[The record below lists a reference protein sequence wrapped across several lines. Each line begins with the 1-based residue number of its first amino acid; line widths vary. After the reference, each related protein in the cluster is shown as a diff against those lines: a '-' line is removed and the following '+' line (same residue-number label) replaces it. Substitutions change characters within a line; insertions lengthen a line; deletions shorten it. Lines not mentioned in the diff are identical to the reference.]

1 MRLTRRTVVVAAA
14 ASLVLSALPALAGLT
29 APASQARV
37 APWLQTALRTAPVST
52 PMRVMVSGE
61 HPGDAKR
68 ALARAGLSLQQS
80 WDLVGIAVGI
90 GLPAQVR
97 RLATQPGVRYVEGD
111 QPLSYTLDTAHKATR
126 SDIARASLRAP
137 KSRLIDG
144 AGVSVAVID
153 SGIDSLHPFFA
164 EGGEGTTASKV
175 VQNRKNVCGLD
186 LELAPAVSEACFAP
200 VIDPDTAS
208 AGGHGTHVAGIV
220 AGVPLTTT
228 GPSPKVIRGA
238 GSGARLVGLS
248 VGAAIGLIDAAAAQ
262 NWVLE
267 HQARPCRVATDQKG
281 PADAACPPIRVTNHS
296 YGPTAGSNGNRFNP
310 GAADV
315 TLQRAL
321 VKKGVVAVWAAGN
334 DGGSGAKAFTNPA
347 GMDETPGIVMVASYN
362 DNGTGTRDNRLS
374 SFSSRG
380 QDGDPTTYP
389 DIAAPGDHILSSCR
403 PYLAVC
409 SSGLA
414 PVNGPGPAD
423 VATFNVI
430 SGTSMAAP
438 YIAGVVA
445 QLFQANPRLTPADAE
460 RILEDTAYRFTAGA
474 PYERDDPERNRRT
487 LTSFDKGHGLVD
499 VFAALKLALR
509 TR

>member
-1 MRLTRRTVVVAAA
+1 MRLTRRTVVAAAA
-14 ASLVLSALPALAGLT
+14 ASLLLSALPSLAASS
-29 APASQARV
+29 APATTSRI
-37 APWLQTALRTAPVST
+37 APWLQGALRTAPASA
-52 PMRVMVSGE
+52 PMRVMVSGA

-68 ALARAGLSLQQS
+68 ALVRSGLRLQQS
-80 WDLVGIAVGI
+80 FDLVGIAVGI

-97 RLATQPGVRYVEGD
+97 RITLQPGVRYVEGD
-111 QPLSYTLDTAHKATR
+111 QPLRYTLDTAHKATR
-126 SDIARASLRAP
+126 SDIARASLRTNRGAV
-137 KSRLIDG
+137 IDG

-153 SGIDSLHPFFA
+153 SGIDELHPFFNQ
-164 EGGEGTTASKV
+164 GGVSKV

-186 LELAPAVSEACFAP
+186 PEVEPTTSEACFAP
-200 VIDPDTAS
+200 LIDPDTAS
-208 AGGHGTHVAGIV
+208 VGGHGTHVAGIV

-228 GPSPKVIRGA
+228 GSSPKAIRGA
-238 GSGARLVGLS
+238 GSGAKLVGLS
-248 VGAAIGLIDAAAAQ
+248 VGATLLLIDSVAAQ

-267 HQARPCRVATDQKG
+267 HQARPCRAATDQKG

-315 TLQRAL
+315 ILQRAL
-321 VKKGVVAVWAAGN
+321 VQKGVVAVWAAGN
-334 DGGSGAKAFTNPA
+334 DGGTGAKAFTNPA

-362 DNGTGTRDNRLS
+362 DNGTGTRDNKLS

-389 DIAAPGDHILSSCR
+389 DVAAPGDHILSSCR

-414 PVNGPGPAD
+414 PVNGPGAAD

-445 QLFQANPRLTPADAE
+445 QLFQANPRLKPADAE
-460 RILEDTAYRFTAGA
+460 RILEDTAYRFKAGA
-474 PYERDDPERNRRT
+474 DYERDDPERNRKT
-487 LTSFDKGHGLVD
+487 LTSYDKGHGLVD
-499 VFAALKLALR
+499 VNAALRLALR

>member
-1 MRLTRRTVVVAAA
+1 MRLTRRTVVVAAT
-14 ASLVLSALPALAGLT
+14 ASLLLSALPALAGSST
-29 APASQARV
+29 PASQERL
-37 APWLQTALRTAPVST
+37 APWLQGQLRTAPVSV
-52 PMRVMVSGE
+52 PLRVMVSGE
-61 HPGDAKR
+61 RKGDASR
-68 ALARAGLSLQQS
+68 ALARTGLRLQQS
-80 WDLVGIAVGI
+80 WDLVGIAVGV

-97 RLATQPGVRYVEGD
+97 RLAAQPGVRYVEGD
-111 QPLSYTLDTAHKATR
+111 QPLTYTLDTAHRATR
-126 SDIARASLRAP
+126 SDIARASLRTTQG
-137 KSRLIDG
+137 KVIDG
-144 AGVSVAVID
+144 AGVSVAIID
-153 SGIDSLHPFFA
+153 SGIDSLHPFFSEA
-164 EGGEGTTASKV
+164 GVSKV
-175 VQNRKNVCGLD
+175 VQNRKNVCGMD
-186 LELAPAVSEACFAP
+186 PAVEPTTSELCFAP
-200 VIDPDTAS
+200 VIDPDS
-208 AGGHGTHVAGIV
+208 VSVGGHGTHVAGIV

-228 GPSPKVIRGA
+228 GASPKAIRGA
-238 GSGARLVGLS
+238 ASGAKLVGLS
-248 VGAAIGLIDAAAAQ
+248 VGATLLLIDAAAAQ

-267 HQARPCRVATDQKG
+267 HQARPCLGATDQKG

-296 YGPTAGSNGNRFNP
+296 YGPTASSSGNRFNP
-310 GAADV
+310 GAAEV

-334 DGGSGAKAFTNPA
+334 DGGSGAQAFTNPP

-362 DNGTGTRDNRLS
+362 DNGAGTRDSKLS

-380 QDGDPTTYP
+380 KDGDPTTYP
-389 DIAAPGDHILSSCR
+389 DLSAPGDHILSSCR

-474 PYERDDPERNRRT
+474 DYERDDPERNRRS

-499 VFAALKLALR
+499 VYAALGLALR